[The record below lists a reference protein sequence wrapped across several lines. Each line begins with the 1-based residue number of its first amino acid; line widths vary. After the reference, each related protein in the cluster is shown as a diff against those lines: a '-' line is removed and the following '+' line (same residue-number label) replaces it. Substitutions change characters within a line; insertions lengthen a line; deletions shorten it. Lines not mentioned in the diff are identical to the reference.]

1 MVYYCIYAHHWYTK
15 VISPAQSFIA
25 QALKSPL
32 KSLFSHCLL
41 QLTTI
46 QTISTILQSLETN
59 AGFLFMLDDLMN
71 LPFFATCENTMFEN
85 STLSLKI
92 LYSTHFSVLSKKS
105 NFEIRLE
112 NQVFLLNKICSIDQ
126 IFFTT
131 FQYQVSKIRF

>member
-1 MVYYCIYAHHWYTK
+1 MVYYCIYAHWYTK

-71 LPFFATCENTMFEN
+71 LPFFATCESTMFEN

-92 LYSTHFSVLSKKS
+92 LYSTHFSVSSKKS
-105 NFEIRLE
+105 NFEISLK
-112 NQVFLLNKICSIDQ
+112 VKPKKVKKK
-126 IFFTT
+126 IFFEQNFIFSHSVQT
-131 FQYQVSKIRF
+131 QLKML

>member
-1 MVYYCIYAHHWYTK
+1 MVYYCIYAHWYTK

-41 QLTTI
+41 QLT
-46 QTISTILQSLETN
+46 TISTILQSLETN

-85 STLSLKI
+85 SHFNSISIWTLSLKI

-112 NQVFLLNKICSIDQ
+112 NQVFYLIK
-126 IFFTT
+126 
-131 FQYQVSKIRF
+131 YVP

>member
-1 MVYYCIYAHHWYTK
+1 MVYYCIYAHWYTK

-46 QTISTILQSLETN
+46 STILQSLETN

-71 LPFFATCENTMFEN
+71 LPFFATSESTMYGNSQIKPHFEHI
-85 STLSLKI
+85 SVQFLSQ
-92 LYSTHFSVLSKKS
+92 F
-105 NFEIRLE
+105 
-112 NQVFLLNKICSIDQ
+112 
-126 IFFTT
+126 
-131 FQYQVSKIRF
+131 

>member
-1 MVYYCIYAHHWYTK
+1 MVYYCIYAHWYTK

-41 QLTTI
+41 QLT
-46 QTISTILQSLETN
+46 TISTILQSLETN

-92 LYSTHFSVLSKKS
+92 LYSTHFSVSSEKS
-105 NFEIRLE
+105 NFEISS
-112 NQVFLLNKICSIDQ
+112 NFKFSN
-126 IFFTT
+126 
-131 FQYQVSKIRF
+131 